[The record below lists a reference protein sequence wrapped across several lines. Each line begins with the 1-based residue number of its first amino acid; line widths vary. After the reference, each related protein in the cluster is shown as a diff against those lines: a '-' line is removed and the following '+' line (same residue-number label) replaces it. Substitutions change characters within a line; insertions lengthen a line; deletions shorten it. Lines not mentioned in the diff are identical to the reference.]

1 MEYIDAKFLLT
12 AVKPSQYP
20 DTLVPEVAFV
30 GRSNVGKSSLINCLT
45 NRTKLAR
52 TSSTPGKTATINFYD
67 IAGSYRLVDLPGYGY
82 AQVSKAEQE
91 RWAKMIE
98 TYLSDRFNL
107 VQVIQLVDAR
117 HKPTKDDITMMSW
130 VRHFGFTPVVVA
142 TKLDKLKKSQVE
154 SNLTLIY
161 ETLGMDDDC
170 ILLPFSAETKQGR
183 EDVAEV
189 IDLVCRR
196 FTPDQGDILNK
207 HASKGGYE
215 ND

>member
-1 MEYIDAKFLLT
+1 MDYIDAKFLVT

-67 IAGSYRLVDLPGYGY
+67 IAGTYRLVDLPGYGY
-82 AQVSKAEQE
+82 AKKSKDELL
-91 RWAKMIE
+91 RWSKMIE

-117 HKPTKDDITMMSW
+117 HKPTQDDITMMEW
-130 VRHFGFTPVVVA
+130 VRHFGFSPVVVA
-142 TKLDKLKKSQVE
+142 TKLDKLKKSE
-154 SNLTLIY
+154 IEPNLTRIY
-161 ETLGMDDDC
+161 ETLNLDDDC
-170 ILLPFSAETKQGR
+170 ILLPFSAETKAGR

-189 IDLVCRR
+189 IDLVCSK
-196 FTPDQGDILNK
+196 FNPDQGDILNK
-207 HASKGGYE
+207 
-215 ND
+215 